1 MKDSSPQKIR
11 SLAEL
16 PQEIPPP
23 RDGWPALEARLR
35 ESAGS
40 GSDRSGT
47 GHGARTPASRRRGA
61 RMTRIAALAAVLA
74 AVVGGISIDRW
85 ILRPAHPARPQ
96 IPTAG
101 LTPSDGGRTV
111 PYITDPRFLR
121 ERAALLRSLDARL
134 ARLPPPARGKVLES
148 LATLRQSLRQ
158 IRQALGE
165 EPGNTLLQALLID
178 TYQNE
183 MQVLS
188 TVQEASGGTGE
199 T

>member
-1 MKDSSPQKIR
+1 MKDSSSQKIR

-35 ESAGS
+35 DSAMS
-40 GSDRSGT
+40 GSDRSEAGE
-47 GHGARTPASRRRGA
+47 GAGAPASRPRTRV
-61 RMTRIAALAAVLA
+61 TRIAALAAALA
-74 AVVGGISIDRW
+74 AVIVGISIDRR
-85 ILRPAHPARPQ
+85 ILRPLHPARPE

-101 LTPSDGGRTV
+101 LTPGDGGQAV
-111 PYITDPRFLR
+111 AYITDPRFLR

-134 ARLPPPARGKVLES
+134 ARLPPPTRRKVLES
-148 LATLRQSLRQ
+148 LATLRQSMRQ

-188 TVQEASGGTGE
+188 TVQETSGGTGE